1 MVTNKVDDYCTDN
14 MIIIVK
20 YFKIVFIGLS
30 ISLLL
35 FSTGFAASPAVQRNL
50 IKASN
55 IKSSNTYAFER
66 CRALSKPF
74 DKKSK
79 KRKAIIV
86 GDSQGC
92 DFLNEVL
99 ENKYLSNYQIRVRF
113 IPYPC
118 QTVLGQNRGRYIQ
131 PKNRRLCADKRT
143 DSLKKARDQIQQAD
157 LVIFSALWK
166 PEVSRQMPQ
175 IINYLRISKKQRLV
189 VIGNKFF
196 GKMAINKYIH
206 MPHNELRYLRNDVG
220 TISKDVN
227 TILRNRLGTKALFI
241 DPQKLVCGAPTTCPV
256 FTDNLQLISYDGRH
270 LTKAGARYIGR
281 ILFQKSGLKY
291 M

>member
-1 MVTNKVDDYCTDN
+1 M
-14 MIIIVK
+14 
-20 YFKIVFIGLS
+20 L
-30 ISLLL
+30 
-35 FSTGFAASPAVQRNL
+35 STGFAASPSVQQNL

-55 IKSSNTYAFER
+55 IKSSNNYAFKR

-74 DKKSK
+74 DKAST

-118 QTVLGQNRGRYIQ
+118 QTVLGQNRGKYIQ
-131 PKNRRLCADKRT
+131 PKNRKLCSDKRT
-143 DSLKKARDQIQQAD
+143 DNLQKAREQIRQAD

-166 PEVSRQMPQ
+166 PEVSRQMPE

-227 TILRNRLGTKALFI
+227 TILRNRLGSKALFI
-241 DPQKLVCGAPTTCPV
+241 DPQKLVCGEPTTCPV
-256 FTDNLQLISYDGRH
+256 FTNNLQLISYDGRH

>member
-1 MVTNKVDDYCTDN
+1 MKRLLHGGS
-14 MIIIVK
+14 MILRK
-20 YFKIVFIGLS
+20 TKFIGLFFFFTLML
-30 ISLLL
+30 I
-35 FSTGFAASPAVQRNL
+35 FSNGFAANSLVQKNL

-55 IKSSNTYAFER
+55 IKSSNSYAFKR

-74 DKKSK
+74 DQNSD

-92 DFLNEVL
+92 DFLNEIL
-99 ENKYLSNYQIRVRF
+99 ENRYLSNYQIRVRF

-118 QTVLGQNRGRYIQ
+118 QTVLGSNRARYIQ
-131 PKNRRLCADKRT
+131 PKNRRLCSNKRT
-143 DSLKKARDQIQQAD
+143 DSLVKARKQIKQAD

-175 IINYLRISKKQRLV
+175 IINYLRLSKKQRLV

-206 MPHNELRYLRNDVG
+206 MPHNELRNLRNDVG

-227 TILRNRLGTKALFI
+227 IILKNRLGTKAIFI
-241 DPQKLVCGAPTTCPV
+241 DPQKLVCGEPTTCPV
-256 FTDNLQLISYDGRH
+256 FTNNLHLISYDGRH

-281 ILFQKSGLKY
+281 ILFQKSALKY

>member
-1 MVTNKVDDYCTDN
+1 MTS
-14 MIIIVK
+14 IVK
-20 YFKIVFIGLS
+20 YLKAVLMSFS
-30 ISLLL
+30 ISLIF
-35 FSTGFAASPAVQRNL
+35 FSTGFTASSTVQQNL

-55 IKSSNTYAFER
+55 ITSSNRYAFKR

-74 DKKSK
+74 DKDSA

-99 ENKYLSNYQIRVRF
+99 ENKYLSHYQIRVRF

-118 QTVLGQNRGRYIQ
+118 QTVLGQNRGRYIH

-143 DSLKKARDQIQQAD
+143 DNLKKAREQIQQAD

-175 IINYLRISKKQRLV
+175 IINYLRISNKQRVV

-196 GKMAINKYIH
+196 GKMAINKYLH
-206 MPHNELRYLRNDVG
+206 MPHNKLRYLRNDVG

-227 TILRNRLGTKALFI
+227 TILRNRLGAKALFI
-241 DPQKLVCGAPTTCPV
+241 DPQKLVCGEPTTCPV
-256 FTDNLQLISYDGRH
+256 FTNNLQLISYDGRH

-281 ILFQKSGLKY
+281 ILFQKSSLKY